1 MSKIKKPKINNFK
14 FWIGLV
20 LILKLTILYYFL
32 IQAEKF
38 GFKLSGISIISN
50 DFEQLI
56 EPSNMLI
63 ENGKYSL
70 LESSKP
76 YSGRLPGSAFPYI
89 IFRFFF
95 NEFYSLQLLIF
106 TQIILSSI
114 SVYLLSILTFKIT
127 NKSFFFYLSIIIFSV
142 CTYFIK
148 EEILTT
154 TTSFSA
160 SSFIIMLFY
169 LQKHIESKK
178 NKYLF
183 FSSIFLLWLFL
194 LRPFTLIYI
203 PIIIIYLLD
212 FSDLKLTIIKI
223 AIVISPLFI
232 FESFWTYRNFSNTGK
247 FIPLQEGYVPGLDF
261 KYIEGCGQDCVAK
274 YSILEIRK
282 LVSSWGGSSEWYIE
296 GTDMNWFLDGEIN
309 NEIHFK
315 KTIFSNEF
323 TKDSIVNLKKL
334 LISSFDSKLSFNQR
348 FVADELIVKKAKK
361 FKSNFIK
368 NHPFDYYI
376 KSRFLRIKN
385 LILVNPTMDWPGP
398 PFLKSSMAYKLFKI
412 ISIISFF
419 VFFLAIIV
427 YTICFL
433 FMKKTKGNVVNIC
446 FYFTIAL
453 LASFSFLIELTSVFY
468 FATGYICG
476 YIMLVSLLSILI
488 KKLSVMRRK
497 VTVLKFKF

>member
-1 MSKIKKPKINNFK
+1 MHFSKIKTPSINNFT
-14 FWIGLV
+14 FWVGVV
-20 LILKLTILYYFL
+20 LISKFLILYYFL
-32 IQAEKF
+32 LQGEKY
-38 GFKLSGISIISN
+38 GFNIWGLSIISN
-50 DFEQLI
+50 DYGELF
-56 EPSNMLI
+56 EPSNQLI

-70 LESSKP
+70 DENSQP
-76 YSGRLPGSAFPYI
+76 YCGRLPGTSFPYLLYRF
-89 IFRFFF
+89 IFS
-95 NEFYSLQLLIF
+95 EYYAVQLLIF
-106 TQIILSSI
+106 SQIILSAI
-114 SVYLLSILTFKIT
+114 SVYLLGILSIKISKKT
-127 NKSFFFYLSIIIFSV
+127 FFFYFTIVIFSV
-142 CTYFIK
+142 CPYFTK

-488 KKLSVMRRK
+488 KKTKRHQ
-497 VTVLKFKF
+497 T